1 MNQELYLRALKDF
14 KKICPEH
21 ERGYETFQKMCSFAL
36 MAPISSYHIDY
47 SLKNQTLYF
56 RIKYRTGAVLTLSKP
71 LDAESE
77 DFLAYSFVY
86 KDDED
91 QTARKVGL
99 DETENVKRQVFSL
112 LINVC
117 F

>member
-1 MNQELYLRALKDF
+1 
-14 KKICPEH
+14 
-21 ERGYETFQKMCSFAL
+21 
-36 MAPISSYHIDY
+36 
-47 SLKNQTLYF
+47 
-56 RIKYRTGAVLTLSKP
+56 